1 MTDGKELNV
10 AQSEFLC
17 AIREKVADLERRMN
31 YRQNHSPKS
40 NKNCWMPSSITPTE
54 CAGGLSSSLEI

>member
-31 YRQNHSPKS
+31 YKAKPL
-40 NKNCWMPSSITPTE
+40 TE
-54 CAGGLSSSLEI
+54 EQQELLDAKFHNANRMRRWVE

>member
-31 YRQNHSPKS
+31 YKAKPL
-40 NKNCWMPSSITPTE
+40 TE
-54 CAGGLSSSLEI
+54 EQQELLDAKFHNANRLRRWVE

>member
-1 MTDGKELNV
+1 MIDGKELIV

-31 YRQNHSPKS
+31 YKAKPL
-40 NKNCWMPSSITPTE
+40 TE
-54 CAGGLSSSLEI
+54 EQQELLDAKFHNANRMRRWVE